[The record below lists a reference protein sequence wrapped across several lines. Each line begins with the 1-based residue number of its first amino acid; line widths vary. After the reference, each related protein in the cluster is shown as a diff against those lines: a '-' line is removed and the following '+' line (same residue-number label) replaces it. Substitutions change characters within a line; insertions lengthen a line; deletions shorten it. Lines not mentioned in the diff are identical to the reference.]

1 MLRLM
6 LNVAVITVL
15 CDTLLNAKY
24 SKYFIQIDILEN
36 GVGSNIRLLMCF
48 YKC

>member
-15 CDTLLNAKY
+15 CDILNAKY

-36 GVGSNIRLLMCF
+36 GVGSNIRLMCF